1 VWPSASIRPLAY
13 SMLADLV
20 HHVRVELSMPQL
32 IRMVNL
38 YSRSLQDSTLPLTIQ
53 TMSAKLLVNLIDSLK
68 RSEGNMVLY
77 WLPRVGIAAVAHVSD
92 QIT

>member
-1 VWPSASIRPLAY
+1 
-13 SMLADLV
+13 MLADLV

-77 WLPRVGIAAVAHVSD
+77 WLPRVGIAAVAHASD